1 MANCDIIILQIHP
14 RCVYLGSV
22 FMNTLIFLH
31 FGHTS
36 FAILHCFNHC
46 VYSLLIVI
54 WSYNCDC
61 NEKISKDLIQLCLPP
76 YNFSIIICVM
86 LVNYFVLFLVYAV
99 ACGEDKLSYTYPKR
113 SDLL

>member
-54 WSYNCDC
+54 
-61 NEKISKDLIQLCLPP
+61 
-76 YNFSIIICVM
+76 
-86 LVNYFVLFLVYAV
+86 
-99 ACGEDKLSYTYPKR
+99 
-113 SDLL
+113 